1 MENWNV
7 EEKRLILFA
16 KNLTSVIGDS
26 LLCIMHAGIEVY
38 DPFSIDENC
47 ERRES
52 KGTKTLFRRDRSEL
66 EVLMYESRRKRFE
79 KGFKSPSEVLLKGV
93 YKQEGGLSG
102 SKRRKTSHRAFTNK
116 QLIKVYGMRYTRSVR
131 NLQTSFNKSPKRHR
145 LSSFTPTKILK

>member
-7 EEKRLILFA
+7 EEKKLIIFA

-47 ERRES
+47 ERGKSKES
-52 KGTKTLFRRDRSEL
+52 KTLFRRDRSDL

-79 KGFKSPSEVLLKGV
+79 KGFKSPSEVILKGV
-93 YKQEGGLSG
+93 YKQGVDLSG
-102 SKRRKTSHRAFTNK
+102 SKRRKTSHRAYTNK

-131 NLQTSFNKSPKRHR
+131 NLQSSFNKSPNKHR
-145 LSSFTPTKILK
+145 LSSFTPTKLLK